1 MFIYTNQPKT
11 RSNIYTHLYVHAA
24 VTLREHR
31 WIIITVHN
39 VSVII
44 FSGTVVNIVII
55 LFEIISI
62 VIAVT
67 LLLL

>member
-1 MFIYTNQPKT
+1 M
-11 RSNIYTHLYVHAA
+11 
-24 VTLREHR
+24 TLREHR

-44 FSGTVVNIVII
+44 FSGTVVNIIII

-62 VIAVT
+62 VIAVI